1 MSNEYREGYKDG
13 YNEGF
18 KDGWNTRV
26 CVEEKEQIQKSS
38 TEKIQGYF

>member
-1 MSNEYREGYKDG
+1 MVNKEDYREGFKDG

-26 CVEEKEQIQKSS
+26 RVEEK
-38 TEKIQGYF
+38 